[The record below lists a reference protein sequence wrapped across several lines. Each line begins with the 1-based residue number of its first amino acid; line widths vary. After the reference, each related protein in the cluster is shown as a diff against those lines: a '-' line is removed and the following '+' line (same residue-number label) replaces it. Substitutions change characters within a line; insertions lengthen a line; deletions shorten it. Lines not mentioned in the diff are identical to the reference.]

1 MASNIENELNQLK
14 EQIKLLER
22 MVYLKNNVSS
32 SEEYITKYME
42 TQAKLSGIMKDYNA
56 NSYNHEK
63 KLLELL
69 KQRAEIEEKR
79 AKSAR
84 QRADAEKESIKNNET
99 LIRNNE
105 TLKEQNKEI
114 IEQEDEKIQK
124 AKEKAKAEA
133 SERVNNA
140 LSSRSQQR
148 EKQQSEARTNF
159 ALNHSNLEGEA
170 LKRELV
176 KAGLVDNETSKY
188 MRDML
193 KDFKIGNRQ
202 IGDYVEQNERGISTK
217 ARLLSVAVDTFNK
230 AVEVFA
236 TSVKQGFKNQTGSYE
251 SNFTNIAVRSGMTKE
266 TYRNNQM
273 ALGGFGTN
281 TLHERGLMNNIK
293 TSEVQDMWNSMAN
306 SGMNQADILANALD
320 NVITN
325 KLVPYLDTTSED
337 FNILNNR
344 IGPDFN
350 KQIRGINKANLEI
363 AGNNYATKEVLDQ
376 IMTAVQP
383 MSDEALQNLATGSEE
398 MTALINKL
406 TPTMGKDA
414 AVSYATQLFK
424 TQKYGAND
432 ISSMSS
438 SEITGYVNNLQAGNN
453 LYNPEDWADWI
464 ATQVDTEQRM
474 ANWTPGYNSTTNG
487 LISNTVGN
495 AFGITTQ
502 RMMGLHSL
510 TKKGQ
515 TGTSLLNDIDSY
527 DLAPYGDNALDDLA
541 GDKLQTTQQLTDILA
556 ENLTNEVAAF
566 AEMLGP
572 WFKVITT
579 ALQGIAAV
587 VGIKLIGKLGG
598 KLLGIGGSS
607 GGSAAGG
614 LIGSSLTAFAGTG
627 LGYQAM
633 GVGASMGIN
642 SVPAATAAGIALPA
656 AIAAGGVAGGAY
668 GISEG
673 VKDWQNDH
681 KVRGGISTAG
691 GVAMA
696 AGGIGVAGGMLAAGA
711 ANAWNPVGWALL
723 IGGAVAVA
731 GTALHRYAEEQE
743 KAAHDTGDI
752 MDQLNEQ
759 SKLELESYKKESKQ
773 KLDQLETIKERLEGT
788 DNLEA
793 QKQILEEAG
802 IASKQEL
809 QKEEYNN
816 KEALIALTDQ
826 YIASTKTETEELNNT
841 REELY
846 KNRDALLNDASKGI
860 FAMKNSGYDALTE
873 EQKAALPEL
882 GRKYYA
888 YLEAN
893 KDKDKDAKWRY
904 EKINK
909 KIENGEINLNDDIT
923 SQADYDAIFW
933 QGNTKDQTELW
944 KRITSSKDFMKGL
957 SEGDYG
963 NTVRK
968 GIGMN
973 YAATLDYNYA
983 AEQLQAAL
991 NVKSEESAQSIMT
1004 HLAVMGFNRDNLKSD
1019 MLTKVLEKYPNI
1031 SFRVGTDSIP
1041 YDNYPALLHEGEA
1054 VLTASTANELR
1065 GLVDEYRETKSD
1077 NIKIEK
1083 AIQDQTSMLITKLD
1097 AIYNKIGNPD
1107 SDTSIMP
1114 GSLDDGGKQMAT
1126 NMRKMTSLFNT

>member
-1 MASNIENELNQLK
+1 MANKKELLDLELEKLQQQVKLMNQLAG
-14 EQIKLLER
+14 L
-22 MVYLKNNVSS
+22 YAN
-32 SEEYITKYME
+32 
-42 TQAKLSGIMKDYNA
+42 QAKYIDDA
-56 NSYNHEK
+56 NKRAENHERILRK
-63 KLLELL
+63 IAELRRNGVVNIKSESDLDMRRLELE
-69 KQRAEIEEKR
+69 QRRLEIYQSLEDITDDIAKKEEESFKNRIKR
-79 AKSAR
+79 AK
-84 QRADAEKESIKNNET
+84 EYKK
-99 LIRNNE
+99 
-105 TLKEQNKEI
+105 
-114 IEQEDEKIQK
+114 EQEDIEKL
-124 AKEKAKAEA
+124 EKKAEDRRRQIA
-133 SERVNNA
+133 SQKRNQNVKDSTLNKRFNEDEKLNNILNEIKRKKNEQVNGEYINDA
-140 LSSRSQQR
+140 I
-148 EKQQSEARTNF
+148 KQI
-159 ALNHSNLEGEA
+159 
-170 LKRELV
+170 
-176 KAGLVDNETSKY
+176 
-188 MRDML
+188 
-193 KDFKIGNRQ
+193 KIGNSNL
-202 IGDYVEQNERGISTK
+202 GKYVELNEKGISTK
-217 ARLLSVAVDTFNK
+217 ALALQAVVDTFNK
-230 AVEVFA
+230 AVQVFSD
-236 TSVKQGFKNQTGSYE
+236 SVKKGFQNQTGSYE
-251 SNFTNIAVRSGMTKE
+251 NNFTNIAVRTGMSQS

-273 ALGGFGTN
+273 KLGGFGASTLGDMGLSNNIRTSDVQNMWN
-281 TLHERGLMNNIK
+281 TLSERGFSQEDVLVSSLE
-293 TSEVQDMWNSMAN
+293 T
-306 SGMNQADILANALD
+306 
-320 NVITN
+320 VITST
-325 KLVPYLDTTSED
+325 LVPYLDVTTTEMQL
-337 FNILNNR
+337 FNQNVGNDGLL
-344 IGPDFN
+344 
-350 KQIRGINKANLEI
+350 KQVRGISKI
-363 AGNNYATKEVLDQ
+363 AQEEYDNNIVATQYLQDQ
-376 IMTAVQP
+376 LNYLAP
-383 MSDEALQNLATGSEE
+383 MSSVAEIDLMKSTATGQFMLQSMLDEGMSLDSIAE
-398 MTALINKL
+398 LQRNTRIIQ
-406 TPTMGKDA
+406 DD
-414 AVSYATQLFK
+414 V
-424 TQKYGAND
+424 YGALNSSNLSVQLGAMNAVKNNVNTYTD
-432 ISSMSS
+432 YGGTLNSLVGSTTDLAKLYPSDSFQSSIISSSWGMNGRSMY
-438 SEITGYVNNLQAGNN
+438 EISQLIKQGKLSNLDADFRKAQQNASN
-453 LYNPEDWADWI
+453 L
-464 ATQVDTEQRM
+464 
-474 ANWTPGYNSTTNG
+474 
-487 LISNTVGN
+487 
-495 AFGITTQ
+495 GI
-502 RMMGLHSL
+502 
-510 TKKGQ
+510 KGQ
-515 TGTSLLNDIDSY
+515 EVTNSLANDEFH
-527 DLAPYGDNALDDLA
+527 
-541 GDKLQTTQQLTDILA
+541 TTRQLTDILA
-556 ENLTNEVAAF
+556 ENLTNEVSAF

-572 WFKVITT
+572 WFDVITT
-579 ALQGIAAV
+579 ALKGIAAV
-587 VGIKLIGKLGG
+587 VGIKLVGKLGG

-614 LIGSSLTAFAGTG
+614 LIGNSLTAFAGTG
-627 LGYQAM
+627 LGYRAR
-633 GVGASMGIN
+633 GVGASMGIK

-656 AIAAGGVAGGAY
+656 AIAAGGVAGGVY
-668 GISEG
+668 GVSEG
-673 VKDWQNDH
+673 VKDLQNDH

-743 KAAHDTGDI
+743 KAAHATGDI

-816 KEALIALTDQ
+816 KEALMALTDQ

-860 FAMKNSGYDALTE
+860 FAMKNSGYDALTK

-893 KDKDKDAKWRY
+893 KDKDKHAKWRY
-904 EKINK
+904 NKINEKIEK
-909 KIENGEINLNDDIT
+909 GEINLNDDIT

-933 QGNTKDQTELW
+933 QGDIKDQTELW
-944 KRITSSKDFMKGL
+944 ERITSSKDFMKGL

-991 NVKSEESAQSIMT
+991 NVRTEESAQSIMT

-1065 GLVDEYRETKSD
+1065 SLVDEYRETKNEST
-1077 NIKIEK
+1077 KLEK
-1083 AIQDQTSMLITKLD
+1083 AIQDQTMAICERLD
-1097 AIYNKIGNPD
+1097 AIYSKIPTDYESNPND
-1107 SDTSIMP
+1107 IMP
-1114 GSLDDGGKQMAT
+1114 GNINGSGGNLAV
-1126 NMRKMTSLFNT
+1126 NMRSMKSPFAT